1 MLELKV
7 YSVKKRK
14 TMSLEKEVVPLLPSF
29 SSSKILSRQTTARST
44 STPLMTTSLAKK
56 NSLHSRRIVLSP
68 IPQ

>member
-29 SSSKILSRQTTARST
+29 SWSKILSRQIREKSIFTLLVT
-44 STPLMTTSLAKK
+44 
-56 NSLHSRRIVLSP
+56 I
-68 IPQ
+68 